1 MTENENKSKAP
12 IVVGVCF
19 TIAAA
24 AVGLLIL
31 RKKYPWL
38 KNTKVDNNANNN
50 DNIDDLVIDSS
61 DETDAVEISDEEQK
75 TEKEEKSSYEK
86 IAEAV
91 KPFCSPL
98 VRNPKKKVIVV
109 KRKDPYRNHDEEFN
123 EPDDTEDTIVADE
136 QPSFVETSDKVMT
149 EKLTELTEIV
159 EANEKEA
166 IEAVDIEQTD
176 ETENPTEPVVVSEPT
191 VEEAKQEVE
200 PESDFKATAESM
212 KEAEAVEEEKPAM
225 VEPPA
230 VEIPKFT
237 EKQIKEANEFVAE
250 MKKKEPEFNQ
260 IFMIPVSEETIEIYG
275 FGVGAALL
283 VNSGKDEKGDFTIR
297 AIINRQAMPSE
308 VKVYNNCEA
317 DGFKVFTDMNAAR
330 EFATDI
336 MTKATAINPAPK
348 SFEESKRVLLQVL
361 EEENK
366 PVHP

>member
-19 TIAAA
+19 TIAALA

-38 KNTKVDNNANNN
+38 KNAKIDNTVDNN
-50 DNIDDLVIDSS
+50 DNTDDLVIDLS
-61 DETDAVEISDEEQK
+61 DETSAEEQEEIEED
-75 TEKEEKSSYEK
+75 TEEKSSYEK
-86 IAEAV
+86 IADAV

-98 VRNPKKKVIVV
+98 VRNPKKKVVVV
-109 KRKDPYRNHDEEFN
+109 KRKTPYRNHDEEFN
-123 EPDDTEDTIVADE
+123 EPVEDTIATDE
-136 QPSFVETSDKVMT
+136 RPSFVEASDKVMN
-149 EKLTELTEIV
+149 ENLVEII

-166 IEAVDIEQTD
+166 IDRFVDAEQVD
-176 ETENPTEPVVVSEPT
+176 ETENLAEPVDVSEPT
-191 VEEAKQEVE
+191 IEETKQAE
-200 PESDFKATAESM
+200 PESDFEATAESM
-212 KEAEAVEEEKPAM
+212 KEADVMVEEEKPTM

-237 EKQIKEANEFVAE
+237 EEQIKEANEFVAE

-260 IFMIPVSEETIEIYG
+260 IFMIPVSEETIETYG

-283 VNSGKDEKGDFTIR
+283 VNSGSDEKGDFTIR

-317 DGFKVFTDMNAAR
+317 DGFKVYTDMNAAR
-330 EFATDI
+330 EFATNI
-336 MTKATAINPAPK
+336 MSKATAINPAPK
-348 SFEESKRVLLQVL
+348 SFEESKKVLLQVL
-361 EEENK
+361 EEENV
-366 PVHP
+366 PEHP

>member
-19 TIAAA
+19 TIAALA

-38 KNTKVDNNANNN
+38 KNTKVNNVDNN
-50 DNIDDLVIDSS
+50 DNTDDLVIDSS
-61 DETDAVEISDEEQK
+61 DETDAVEISDEEQE

-86 IAEAV
+86 IADAV

-98 VRNPKKKVIVV
+98 VRNPKKKVVVV
-109 KRKDPYRNHDEEFN
+109 KRKNPYRNHDEEFN
-123 EPDDTEDTIVADE
+123 EPVEDTIVADE
-136 QPSFVETSDKVMT
+136 QPSFVEASDKVMT
-149 EKLTELTEIV
+149 GNL
-159 EANEKEA
+159 
-166 IEAVDIEQTD
+166 
-176 ETENPTEPVVVSEPT
+176 TEPVV
-191 VEEAKQEVE
+191 EET
-200 PESDFKATAESM
+200 DFEATAESM
-212 KEAEAVEEEKPAM
+212 KEAETVVEEEKPTM

-237 EKQIKEANEFVAE
+237 EEQIKEANEFVAE

-260 IFMIPVSEETIEIYG
+260 IFMIPVSEETIETYG

-283 VNSGKDEKGDFTIR
+283 VNSGSDEKGDFTIR

-317 DGFKVFTDMNAAR
+317 EGFKVFTDMNAAR
-330 EFATDI
+330 EFATNI
-336 MTKATAINPAPK
+336 MSKATAINSAPE
-348 SFEESKRVLLQVL
+348 SFEESKKVLLQVL
-361 EEENK
+361 EEENI
-366 PVHP
+366 PEHP

>member
-19 TIAAA
+19 TIASLA

-38 KNTKVDNNANNN
+38 KNTKVDNN
-50 DNIDDLVIDSS
+50 DNIDNLVIDSS
-61 DETDAVEISDEEQK
+61 DETDAVEISDEEQE

-98 VRNPKKKVIVV
+98 VRNPKKKVVIVV

-123 EPDDTEDTIVADE
+123 EPDDTEDTIVADK

-149 EKLTELTEIV
+149 EKLAEIV
-159 EANEKEA
+159 EANENEA
-166 IEAVDIEQTD
+166 IEAVDAEQVD
-176 ETENPTEPVVVSEPT
+176 ETGNLTEPVVVVSEPT
-191 VEEAKQEVE
+191 DEETEQAELE
-200 PESDFKATAESM
+200 PDFEATAESM

-237 EKQIKEANEFVAE
+237 EEQIKEANEFVAE

-336 MTKATAINPAPK
+336 MTKATTINPAPK

-366 PVHP
+366 PAHP